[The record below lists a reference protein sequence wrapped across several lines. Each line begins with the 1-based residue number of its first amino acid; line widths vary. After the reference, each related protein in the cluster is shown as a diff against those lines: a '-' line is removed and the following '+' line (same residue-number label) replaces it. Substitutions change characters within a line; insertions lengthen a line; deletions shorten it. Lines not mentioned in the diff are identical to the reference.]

1 MAKDEET
8 PLDLSPDY
16 EGIPDTIEGPPPDA
30 PLEIGDQGISL
41 PRDWAKAAEDNVTA
55 AEQRTHEPL
64 EDRVLREDPE
74 PWALQPDLG
83 HPEPEWGHPEV
94 GRLVEPD
101 SEVDRIDVTADAV
114 ASEVPE
120 SGPSLT
126 EEEAAVHLE
135 DERPDL

>member
-1 MAKDEET
+1 M
-8 PLDLSPDY
+8 DLSPDY
-16 EGIPDTIEGPPPDA
+16 EGIPDTIDGPPPLA
-30 PLEIGDQGISL
+30 PRDIEDEALSL
-41 PRDWAKAAEDNVTA
+41 PRDWAKGAEDYVTA
-55 AEQRTHEPL
+55 AEQRESEPI

-74 PWALQPDLG
+74 PWSLRPEFD

-120 SGPSLT
+120 SGPVLSA
-126 EEEAAVHLE
+126 EEAAVHVDE
-135 DERPDL
+135 ERP